1 MNYRRFY
8 GALNRLDYVGDREDL
23 KVQLVLDYTGG
34 RTPHLHEMREEEY
47 KELCTHLEAKV
58 KLTES
63 AKILRE
69 QLKKKRGM
77 CLFLMNEYGVNTAD
91 WDAVDK
97 FCLKAKIAGKRFAWL
112 KISELDK
119 LARKMRAILE
129 KGQESIVKSRWTRVE
144 V

>member
-47 KELCTHLEAKV
+47 KELCTHLEAKAQ
-58 KLTES
+58 LTES
-63 AKILRE
+63 AKLLKE
-69 QLKKKRGM
+69 QLKKHRAI
-77 CLFLMNEYGVNTAD
+77 CLCLMNEYGINTAE
-91 WDAVDK
+91 WSAVDK
-97 FCLKAKIAGKRFAWL
+97 FCVQPKIAGKRFAWL

-129 KGQESIVKSRWTRVE
+129 KDKGQQTTDKV
-144 V
+144 